1 MKFSPRKQE
10 PASADSVTIT
20 IGIKQKRSHRII
32 TFEERLRLIDHIN
45 RTENFR
51 LSART
56 LGISESTAKTIYYKY
71 MRTGIIVKKHD
82 SKKKKVV
89 RKSSN
94 SKALKHDLTLGMD
107 SDSKVGVLM
116 SENSSVRDDKSDSV
130 QRTERVT
137 F

>member
-1 MKFSPRKQE
+1 MTFSPRKQL
-10 PASADSVTIT
+10 PASPDSVTIT
-20 IGIKQKRSHRII
+20 IGVKQKRSHRII
-32 TFEERLRLIDHIN
+32 TFDERLRLIDHIN

-71 MRTGIIVKKHD
+71 MRTGIIVRKHD
-82 SKKKKVV
+82 NKKKKVA
-89 RKSSN
+89 RKSPN
-94 SKALKHDLTLGMD
+94 QKALKHDSTMGMD
-107 SDSKVGVLM
+107 SDSKVGFLM
-116 SENSSVRDDKSDSV
+116 SENTSEKDAKSDSV

>member
-1 MKFSPRKQE
+1 MKFSPSKQA
-10 PASADSVTIT
+10 PTSSDSVRIT
-20 IGIKQKRSHRII
+20 IGVKQKRPHRII

-71 MRTGIIVKKHD
+71 MRTGIIVRKHD

-89 RKSSN
+89 LKRPN
-94 SKALKHDLTLGMD
+94 SKASKHDFALGMD
-107 SDSKVGVLM
+107 SDSKEVCIISGKT
-116 SENSSVRDDKSDSV
+116 SEKDAESDLV

-137 F
+137 L

>member
-1 MKFSPRKQE
+1 MKFSPRNKA
-10 PASADSVTIT
+10 PANPDSVTIT
-20 IGIKQKRSHRII
+20 IGVKQKRPHRII

-51 LSART
+51 FSART

-71 MRTGIIVKKHD
+71 MRTGIIVRKNDGKN
-82 SKKKKVV
+82 KKVA

-94 SKALKHDLTLGMD
+94 SNALKHDMTTGMD
-107 SDSKVGVLM
+107 SDSKVEVLM
-116 SENSSVRDDKSDSV
+116 SENTSEKDAKSDSA

>member
-1 MKFSPRKQE
+1 MKFSPSKQA
-10 PASADSVTIT
+10 PASSDSVTIT
-20 IGIKQKRSHRII
+20 IGVKQKRSHRII

-71 MRTGIIVKKHD
+71 MRTGIIVRKHD
-82 SKKKKVV
+82 SKKKKVA
-89 RKSSN
+89 RKSPN
-94 SKALKHDLTLGMD
+94 SKALKHDFTLGMD
-107 SDSKVGVLM
+107 SDSKEGVLM
-116 SENSSVRDDKSDSV
+116 SENTSEKNAESDSV